1 MSATSNKFRML
12 ILVMAAI
19 SLVFFVAS
27 VVAASV
33 SSEQAPGAADPV
45 QMSEFVNCMV
55 VQTGDNF
62 FVDCSP

>member
-33 SSEQAPGAADPV
+33 SSEQALAADPA

-62 FVDCSP
+62 FADCSP

>member
-33 SSEQAPGAADPV
+33 SSEQAPAADPA

-62 FVDCSP
+62 FADCSP